1 MACKEVEAFDL
12 FLSKTLGLRPH
23 SARTVVVK
31 PTRKRI
37 RLFNVFCNSLQLLY
51 PHFQYL
57 LLWDSC
63 LIIKMRHSW
72 PAPLA
77 TCGGV
82 MQEEQLLSVSARV
95 ACSSLSKVRSLC
107 KNLNV
112 FFCRKIKM
120 PSKKNKIKIF
130 SIISSFLLLMRLFPL
145 AFYIPNSLL
154 PPFCS
159 S

>member
-95 ACSSLSKVRSLC
+95 ACSSLSNVRSFC
-107 KNLNV
+107 KNMNAFLQKDKNAGEEKQDQNILNY
-112 FFCRKIKM
+112 IK
-120 PSKKNKIKIF
+120 F
-130 SIISSFLLLMRLFPL
+130 SLTNEASSSGILH
-145 AFYIPNSLL
+145 SQ
-154 PPFCS
+154 
-159 S
+159 